1 MENTLIRI
9 EPKEEIRTDQSNK
22 AFITANSV
30 ACSLEEIKRLH
41 HIPVFV
47 KDNEAAIS
55 QVDFI
60 DYHSKPDSRPV

>member
-9 EPKEEIRTDQSNK
+9 EPNVELLSEQPNK
-22 AFITANSV
+22 AFITANSI

-55 QVDFI
+55 QVDCL
-60 DYHSKPDSRPV
+60 STL